1 MIKSIAI
8 ALLAC
13 FLLSAILVAKD
24 PPKVTDDSIND
35 QVRITFANDK
45 VIGAVPFEVNVKDG
59 VVTVEGQ
66 DRTGVGRDEAL
77 GEIARITVENLRR
90 VTAGQSPLEGTAV

>member
-59 VVTVEGQ
+59 VVT
-66 DRTGVGRDEAL
+66 L
-77 GEIARITVENLRR
+77 
-90 VTAGQSPLEGTAV
+90 SGTADTQAQRSRAQNLARKVKGVKSVVNNITLKNEGPKK